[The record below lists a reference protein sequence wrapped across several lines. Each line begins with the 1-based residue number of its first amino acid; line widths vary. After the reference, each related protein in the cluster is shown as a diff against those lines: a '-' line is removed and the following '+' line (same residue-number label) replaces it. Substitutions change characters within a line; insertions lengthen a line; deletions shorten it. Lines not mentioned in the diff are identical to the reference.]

1 MNQMKQH
8 VGGRKRNLT
17 STLRTTSR
25 QLYIFILNLL
35 SLTCALNSKF
45 TNSYLAW
52 LSRNAKDRDNT
63 QSSITLM
70 LHNMLTL
77 VYAIKNK
84 SIVYGMGPTYF
95 SALNALSSYQHN
107 PIPQCSKS
115 FCHI

>member
-25 QLYIFILNLL
+25 QLYIFTLNLLSL

-77 VYAIKNK
+77 VYANKNK
-84 SIVYGMGPTYF
+84 SIV
-95 SALNALSSYQHN
+95 
-107 PIPQCSKS
+107 
-115 FCHI
+115 

>member
-25 QLYIFILNLL
+25 QLNIFILNLL
-35 SLTCALNSKF
+35 SQTCALNSKF

-77 VYAIKNK
+77 VYANKNK
-84 SIVYGMGPTYF
+84 SIVYGTD
-95 SALNALSSYQHN
+95 LL
-107 PIPQCSKS
+107 
-115 FCHI
+115 

>member
-45 TNSYLAW
+45 SNSYLAW

-77 VYAIKNK
+77 VYTNKNK
-84 SIVYGMGPTYF
+84 SIVYGTD
-95 SALNALSSYQHN
+95 LL
-107 PIPQCSKS
+107 
-115 FCHI
+115 